1 MHVMHLS
8 EEEQLQRALAES
20 FNESTDSDLMQDD
33 ERKRSDQELVIFGYS
48 RFIIVQG
55 TCYGW

>member
-1 MHVMHLS
+1 MMHLS

-20 FNESTDSDLMQDD
+20 LKESTYSDLMQDD
-33 ERKRSDQELVIFGYS
+33 ERKRSDVELFIFGYS